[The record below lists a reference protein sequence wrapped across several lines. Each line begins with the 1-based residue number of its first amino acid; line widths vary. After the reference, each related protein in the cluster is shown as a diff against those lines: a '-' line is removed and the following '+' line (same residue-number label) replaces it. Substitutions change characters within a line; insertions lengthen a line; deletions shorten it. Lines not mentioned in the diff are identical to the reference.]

1 MTSELSAALASELA
15 GVFGA
20 LLDTPVVTSPT
31 DERPA
36 GRHWKATV
44 KSDNPAHGTAI
55 FCVDEVGA
63 TAVAALIMGL
73 DEAPPEASTQD
84 TLQEALTQALSS
96 TTFKEVTHGV
106 LLRVVKL
113 ELTNE
118 KVGTAV
124 AGCTFEAAG
133 LAVPLMVSF
142 GGALDLSAA
151 EEAEAADASAAHSV
165 REGHGVAAETPAD
178 RIDVIL
184 DIDLP
189 LIVRFGRTELPLK
202 TLARMGPGSLIDLGR
217 SADDPVDVLVSN
229 RVVARGEVVIVG
241 GNYGVRILDV
251 VSPKDRIRS
260 MEA

>member
-20 LLDTPVVTSPT
+20 LIDTVIATTPT
-31 DERPA
+31 DSRPT
-36 GRHWKATV
+36 GRHWVAAIA
-44 KSDNPAHGTAI
+44 SDNPSHGAGELC
-55 FCVDEVGA
+55 FDEVGA
-63 TAVAALIMGL
+63 ASVTALVMGL
-73 DEAPPEASTQD
+73 DEAPPEASVLD
-84 TLQEALTQALSS
+84 TLREALTQALSS
-96 TTFKEVTHGV
+96 TSFKEVTHGV
-106 LLRVVKL
+106 LLRVVHL
-113 ELTNE
+113 EATD
-118 KVGTAV
+118 KAAGATV

-133 LAVPLMVSF
+133 MAAPLLMSF
-142 GGALDLSAA
+142 GGALDLTMA
-151 EEAEAADASAAHSV
+151 EEENAADAAAAHGV
-165 REGHGVAAETPAD
+165 VEREVEESPAD

-251 VSPKDRIRS
+251 VSPKERIRS

>member
-20 LLDTPVVTSPT
+20 LIDTAVVTTPA
-31 DERPA
+31 EVRPS
-36 GRHWKATV
+36 GQHWLATI
-44 KSDNPAHGTAI
+44 KSDNPAHGVGELC
-55 FCVDEVGA
+55 FDEVGA
-63 TAVAALIMGL
+63 AAVTALVMGL
-73 DEAPPEASTQD
+73 NETPPEASIVD
-84 TLQEALTQALSS
+84 SLREALTQALSS
-96 TTFKEVTHGV
+96 TSFKEVTHGV
-106 LLRVVKL
+106 LLRVMNL
-113 ELTNE
+113 ELTDQPI
-118 KVGTAV
+118 GAAV
-124 AGCTFEAAG
+124 AGCMFEAAG
-133 LAVPLMVSF
+133 MAAPLLMSF
-142 GGALDLSAA
+142 GGTLDLTS
-151 EEAEAADASAAHSV
+151 AEAASAAD
-165 REGHGVAAETPAD
+165 AAAAHAVLERTSEEMPAD

-189 LIVRFGRTELPLK
+189 LIVRFGRTELPLR

-251 VSPKDRIRS
+251 VSPKERIRS

>member
-20 LLDTPVVTSPT
+20 LLDTPVVTTPT
-31 DERPA
+31 DSRPT
-36 GRHWKATV
+36 GRHWVATV
-44 KSDNPAHGTAI
+44 KSDNPAHGVGELC
-55 FCVDEVGA
+55 FDEVGA
-63 TAVAALIMGL
+63 ASVAALIMGL
-73 DEAPPEASTQD
+73 DEAPPEASILD
-84 TLQEALTQALSS
+84 TLREVLTQSLSS
-96 TTFKEVTHGV
+96 TSFKEVTHGV
-106 LLRVVKL
+106 LLRVVHL
-113 ELTNE
+113 ELTD
-118 KVGTAV
+118 TA
-124 AGCTFEAAG
+124 AREAITACTFEAAG
-133 LAVPLMVSF
+133 LAAPLLMSF
-142 GGALDLSAA
+142 GGLLDLSTA
-151 EEAEAADASAAHSV
+151 EADSAADAAAAHSILE
-165 REGHGVAAETPAD
+165 RPAEETPAD

-189 LIVRFGRTELPLK
+189 LIVRFGRTELPLR

-251 VSPKDRIRS
+251 VSPKERIRS

>member
-1 MTSELSAALASELA
+1 MTSELSAALAGELS

-20 LLDTPVVTSPT
+20 LLDTPIVTTPADSRPT
-31 DERPA
+31 
-36 GRHWKATV
+36 GRHWRATI
-44 KSDNPAHGTAI
+44 KSDNAAHGVALVCI
-55 FCVDEVGA
+55 DEVGA
-63 TAVAALIMGL
+63 TALAAQIMGL
-73 DEAPPEASTQD
+73 TEPPPDASTQD

-113 ELTNE
+113 ELTDD
-118 KVGTAV
+118 KVVEAV

-133 LAVPLMVSF
+133 LAAPVMVSF

-151 EEAEAADASAAHSV
+151 EAVAAADAAAAHSTRHPAV
-165 REGHGVAAETPAD
+165 VPDSPAD

-189 LIVRFGRTELPLK
+189 LIVRFGRTELPLR

-217 SADDPVDVLVSN
+217 SADDPVEVLVSN

-251 VSPKDRIRS
+251 VSPKERIRS